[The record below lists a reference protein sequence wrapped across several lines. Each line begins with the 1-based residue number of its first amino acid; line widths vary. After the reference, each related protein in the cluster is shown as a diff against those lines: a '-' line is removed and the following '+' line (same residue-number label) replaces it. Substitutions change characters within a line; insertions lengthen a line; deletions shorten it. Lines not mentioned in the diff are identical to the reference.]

1 MKQEQK
7 TELARLAEEIA
18 GLRAEVAE
26 VREQGRVTL
35 ELLRVILEL
44 VRPKD
49 NRGGPTLD
57 ELLATMIVQLREL
70 TTIAR
75 AIQAAV
81 GRLEQRSGPNGA
93 ATTIGRSG
101 LSRQTSP

>member
-1 MKQEQK
+1 MKQQPK
-7 TELARLAEEIA
+7 TEFARLAEETA

-26 VREQGRVTL
+26 VREQGRLTL
-35 ELLRVILEL
+35 ELVRVILEL

-75 AIQAAV
+75 ATQAAIA
-81 GRLEQRSGPNGA
+81 RLEQRSGPNGA
-93 ATTIGRSG
+93 ATTIGRPG
-101 LSRQTSP
+101 LSGQAPR

>member
-7 TELARLAEEIA
+7 TELARLGEEIA

-26 VREQGRVTL
+26 VREQGRLTL
-35 ELLRVILEL
+35 ELVRVILEL
-44 VRPKD
+44 VSPKD

-81 GRLEQRSGPNGA
+81 ARLEQRSGANGIT
-93 ATTIGRSG
+93 TTIGQPR
-101 LSRQTSP
+101 LRP